1 LRRIT
6 AGRGDRIRD
15 RSIASRASERQGRR
29 GRRQTGAVVTRAG
42 IGVCSAAVRGIAMLG
57 PRARTIT
64 ARIVRM
70 RRIG

>member
-1 LRRIT
+1 
-6 AGRGDRIRD
+6 
-15 RSIASRASERQGRR
+15 
-29 GRRQTGAVVTRAG
+29 
-42 IGVCSAAVRGIAMLG
+42 VRGIAMLG